1 MVDGT
6 GMCGACRVSVG
17 GRTRFA
23 CVDGPEFDGHQVDWD
38 LLLSRQRI
46 YLDHGEAGRWKLYE
60 QPSHAA
66 ARARRSIDNGNQRTA
81 TASRGTRCPRRT
93 RGARAQF

>member
-46 YLDHGEAGRWKLYE
+46 YLDQEKQALEAYE
-60 QPSHAA
+60 QPS
-66 ARARRSIDNGNQRTA
+66 A
-81 TASRGTRCPRRT
+81 TPRPASNELGE
-93 RGARAQF
+93 AS